1 MKFRWCDEAITLA
14 DNGRVFA
21 TTNSIHAPVSVVI
34 VNNVEETPSASWHSL
49 YQSLTKM
56 VERNRD
62 LHKLIA

>member
-49 YQSLTKM
+49 YPDQ
-56 VERNRD
+56 NG
-62 LHKLIA
+62 